1 MWQTAPLFSVSNQ
14 VHQIPIY
21 VADGPTFF
29 SIKSSTPNTYT
40 YICGRRPHFFQYQI
54 KYTKYLYMW
63 QTAPLFSVSNQVHQI
78 PIYVRTFFYICGRRP
93 HFFQYQIK
101 YTKYLYMWQTAPL
114 FSVSN
119 QVHQIPIYVAD
130 GPTFFSIKSST
141 PNTYICG
148 DGPTFFSNV
157 CYLGYLNFKR
167 TLFINNGTKKKCCRQ
182 VH

>member
-21 VADGPTFF
+21 VADGPTF
-29 SIKSSTPNTYT
+29 
-40 YICGRRPHFFQYQI
+40 
-54 KYTKYLYMW
+54 
-63 QTAPLFSVSNQVHQI
+63 SVSNQVHQI
-78 PIYVRTFFYICGRRP
+78 PIYVADGPT
-93 HFFQYQIK
+93 
-101 YTKYLYMWQTAPL
+101 

-148 DGPTFFSNV
+148 RRPHFFQYQIKYTKYLYMWQTAPLFFQYQIKYTKYLYMWQTAPLFSIKSSTPNTYICGDGPTFSNV

-167 TLFINNGTKKKCCRQ
+167 TLFINNGTKKRLPSSSLKSD
-182 VH
+182 